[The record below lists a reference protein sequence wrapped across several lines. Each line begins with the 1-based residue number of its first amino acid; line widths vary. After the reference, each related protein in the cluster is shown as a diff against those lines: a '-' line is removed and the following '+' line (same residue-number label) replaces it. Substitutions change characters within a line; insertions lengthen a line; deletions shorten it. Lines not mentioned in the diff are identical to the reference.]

1 MSSNLLQQVVED
13 QRIDS
18 NRIQGLVSIEHI
30 LMEGWGMKLAQWSE
44 NTLGQGTCNLCL
56 GLEGNAS

>member
-1 MSSNLLQQVVED
+1 
-13 QRIDS
+13 
-18 NRIQGLVSIEHI
+18 
-30 LMEGWGMKLAQWSE
+30 MEGWGMKLAQWSE